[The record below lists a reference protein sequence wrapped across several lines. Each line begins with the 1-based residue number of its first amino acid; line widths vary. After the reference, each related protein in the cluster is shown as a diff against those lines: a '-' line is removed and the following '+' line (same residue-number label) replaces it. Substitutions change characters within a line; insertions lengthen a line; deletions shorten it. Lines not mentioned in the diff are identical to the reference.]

1 MLNPLQK
8 KKKIEAVS
16 QIHNITPQKTGI
28 FLTLIGSKSMQIQM
42 IRVTNELLIGE
53 DENETVVVY
62 KPIVLGCVI
71 SS

>member
-1 MLNPLQK
+1 
-8 KKKIEAVS
+8 
-16 QIHNITPQKTGI
+16 
-28 FLTLIGSKSMQIQM
+28 M